1 MTLKKKL
8 ENLSLKL
15 RTAHRR
21 FLNNERVEAEKYFGR
36 AINPMD
42 FFRLLTED
50 KNFEWM
56 RPFSAMIA
64 DIDAFTDEA
73 EAISMDD
80 LKRIR
85 LQVFNVLRSTEEA
98 STFNKR
104 YSTHLN
110 EDPDFVMLHADV
122 MKALDELVAPPVE
135 PSGLN
140 D

>member
-1 MTLKKKL
+1 MTLKQRV

-15 RTAHRR
+15 RIAHRR
-21 FLNNERVEAEKYFGR
+21 FLNNEREQAEKYFGR
-36 AINPMD
+36 PIPPLE

-64 DIDAFTDEA
+64 DIDAFADEA

-85 LQVFNVLRSTEEA
+85 LQVFGVLRSTEES

-104 YSTHLN
+104 YNTHLN

-122 MKALDELVAPPVE
+122 MKALDELVAKPTEAPD
-135 PSGLN
+135 LN
-140 D
+140 A